1 MVFSTVTY
9 YFDSKYLGTAFGIMN
24 TVARGVTIAAPLVA
38 EAPFPT
44 PVLSLILTCL
54 IGAILTRTLIDPSN
68 N

>member
-9 YFDSKYLGTAFGIMN
+9 YFDSKFMGTAFGIMN

-38 EAPFPT
+38 EAPYPI

-54 IGAILTRTLIDPSN
+54 IAAVLTRTLKDPQSN
-68 N
+68 